1 MSFLVA
7 VAAQRNEVLR
17 LVPTALRH
25 RQYVVYFHIPIVNG
39 YRHAVSVDKGMDLS
53 AVLTGEVVPIQNAE
67 RIGVAPT
74 VPHRQV
80 VELCAALVGAKAPPL
95 IFYFA
100 AAPRALPGLFIL
112 WLIEKHIFTSVHFR
126 CFIQRRERPS
136 LSVQFPVTLT
146 DAHLPRPS
154 GFASGL
160 YTVCTLLICG
170 VSHTHHIISINGLLL
185 PPSLKKKF
193 GRHVSGNM

>member
-7 VAAQRNEVLR
+7 VAAQRNEVLC
-17 LVPTALRH
+17 LVPAAQRH
-25 RQYVVYFHIPIVNG
+25 RQNVVYFHVPIVNG
-39 YRHAVSVDKGMDLS
+39 YRHAVPVDKGMELS
-53 AVLTGEVVPIQNAE
+53 AVLTGEVVPVQNAE

-80 VELCAALVGAKAPPL
+80 VELGAARIGAKAPPFVFHL
-95 IFYFA
+95 S
-100 AAPRALPGLFIL
+100 AAPRALPGLFVL
-112 WLIEKHIFTSVHFR
+112 GLIEKHIFSPVHFCR
-126 CFIQRRERPS
+126 FIQRRERPS